1 MPIKVEE
8 LLAPVSVDDPAGPSL
23 QWDPDYAEMKTLVE
37 GVPQKEMGE
46 SVIPGVDPDWPAA
59 VKATTAM
66 LKRTKDL
73 QTAVYLDLSL
83 LRTEGLPG
91 LRDGLRVLKGM
102 VELYWD
108 VFFPKLDPDDNND
121 PTERV
126 NILRAFASR
135 DAGIRG
141 DSTMVMALR
150 EAPLTDSRAAGRFGL
165 RDIAIANGEIT
176 VEPKEGET
184 NPDPGLIEAAA
195 RDTDGATLQ
204 GMRDAATE
212 AATLVKEIETLV
224 DQKVGA
230 GAGVDFKDFN
240 TTLQAAGKQLDRFL
254 SYHGMGE
261 APPDDV
267 PSQDGGA
274 APAKGTTSAP
284 SRQAGEVASNA
295 DVIRMLEKI
304 CAFYERTEPSSPIP
318 LLLRRAQRLVGKNF
332 WEVLQE
338 LSPDAIHAIKVISG
352 QDPKAPE

>member
-1 MPIKVEE
+1 MAINVQE

-23 QWDPDYAEMKTLVE
+23 QWDPDYAEMVKLVE
-37 GVPQKEMGE
+37 GVPPKEMGE

-91 LRDGLRVLKGM
+91 LRDGLRVLKGL

-108 VFFPKLDPDDNND
+108 VFHPKLDPDDNND

-165 RDIAIANGEIT
+165 RDIAIATGEIT

-184 NPDPGLIEAAA
+184 IPDPGLIEAAA

-204 GMRDAATE
+204 GMRDSLTE
-212 AATLVKEIETLV
+212 AATLAKEIEALI

-240 TTLQAAGKQLDRFL
+240 TTLQAAAKQLDRFL

-261 APPDDV
+261 APPDDI
-267 PSQDGGA
+267 PSQGGA
-274 APAKGTTSAP
+274 AATGATSAP
-284 SRQAGEVASNA
+284 NRQAGEVASTA

-304 CAFYERTEPSSPIP
+304 SAFYERTEPSSPIP

-332 WEVLQE
+332 WEVMQE
-338 LSPDAIHAIKVISG
+338 LSPDAINAIKVISG
-352 QDPKAPE
+352 ADPKAPE